1 MSTGLLHGLSLPL
14 WCGNLKMMSIKRLL
28 TYYLTGTPD
37 YPYIAEVQSYLE
49 SYCDHF
55 GLSKHIRLSQSVMGA
70 TPVGNITGWQL
81 KILDKSGKQREEYFD
96 RLVLAVGECGL
107 PLWPKTIT
115 GLENFKGQVLHSQA
129 YKR

>member
-1 MSTGLLHGLSLPL
+1 
-14 WCGNLKMMSIKRLL
+14 MSITRLL

-55 GLSKHIRLSQSVMGA
+55 GLSKHIRLSQSVIGA
-70 TPVGNITGWQL
+70 TVGNITGWQL
-81 KILDKSGKQREEYFD
+81 QILDKNGKQREECFD
-96 RLVLAVGECGL
+96 RLVIAVGECGL
-107 PLWPKTIT
+107 PLWPKNIT
-115 GLENFKGQVLHSQA
+115 GLENFKGQVLHAQA